1 MLPTRRQLVMRIA
14 ECARHVRVVALALTI
29 IIPPVPSLATPLS
42 AQRPAAAAAAAAAR
56 DPMLARLEAEITR
69 LTTIAGGKVGVA
81 AVHLETGRE
90 VVLNR
95 SEPFPMASTY
105 KVPIAVQLLTRVDS
119 GALRLDSMVTLRP
132 SDLHPGSGTLTQLF
146 DDPGVSLSVRNLL
159 ELMLLISDNSATDI
173 MLRTAGGSAPVNARM
188 RSLDVTGVSVDRPT
202 VNLIADAVGV
212 KNLPPESELTPQV
225 FRTLQRGVSAEA
237 QKSAAEAFYK
247 DRRDTSTPEGM
258 ARLLE
263 LIWRGRALSKEN
275 TDLLLDI
282 MRRCETG
289 PNRIK
294 GLLPPDVVVR
304 HKTGTLG
311 IGVANDVGIVELP
324 NGGGHLVLAIF
335 VKEST
340 RPADQQERAIAQI
353 ARAAYDYFLFNP
365 VTR

>member
-1 MLPTRRQLVMRIA
+1 MTTDRRSAV
-14 ECARHVRVVALALTI
+14 ARVDEHTSRVVRALAVGALISMSFVTT
-29 IIPPVPSLATPLS
+29 VE
-42 AQRPAAAAAAAAAR
+42 AQSQSRPAGQTAAR
-56 DPMLARLEAEITR
+56 DPMLGRLEAEITR
-69 LTTIAGGKVGVA
+69 LAAIAGGKVGVA

-95 SEPFPMASTY
+95 GEPFPMASVY

-119 GALRLDSMVTLRP
+119 GTLRLDSMITLRP

-173 MLRTAGGSAPVNARM
+173 MLRTAGGGAAVNARM
-188 RSLDVTGVSVDRPT
+188 RALNVSGISVDRPT
-202 VNLIADAVGV
+202 LNLIADAIGV
-212 KNLPPESELTPQV
+212 KNLPPEDQVTPES
-225 FRTLQRGVSAEA
+225 FRALARGVSDDAE
-237 QKSAAEAFYK
+237 KAAAAAFYR

-263 LIWRGRALSKEN
+263 TIWRGRALSKAN

-289 PNRIK
+289 ENRIK
-294 GLLPPDVVVR
+294 GFLPPDVIVR

-311 IGVANDVGIVELP
+311 LGVANDVGIVELP
-324 NGGGHLVLAIF
+324 NGGGHLALAIF

-340 RPADQQERAIAQI
+340 RSTEMQERAIAQI

-365 VTR
+365 GAK